1 MTEKIGLVGLGI
13 MGKPMGKNV
22 LKAGFPLTVWNR
34 TISRAEELKELG
46 ARVANSP
53 KEVAEN
59 SDIIITMVSDSP
71 DVQQVVLGDEGVI
84 HGVRAGSVLVDMSTI
99 SPQVTREL
107 ANTLREKNV
116 AMLDAPVSGGEKGA
130 IEGTLSIMVGG
141 DAAVLERVRPV
152 FEAMGK
158 RIVHIG
164 ENGMG
169 QVCKL
174 ANQIAVVLNNLSM
187 SEALVFAAKS
197 GADVSKVLEAIQA
210 GAAGSWALNNY
221 APKILR
227 RDFSPGF
234 FVSLQQKDLKLV
246 MEAAREMNLSLPGT
260 ALTYELQKSLQAH
273 GLERE
278 GNFALI
284 KVLEQMAG
292 VEVKAESK

>member
-1 MTEKIGLVGLGI
+1 MDQHVGLIGLGI
-13 MGKPMGKNV
+13 MGKPMGKNI

-34 TISRAEELKELG
+34 TRSRADELQALG
-46 ARVANSP
+46 ATMANSP
-53 KEVAEN
+53 REVAAR
-59 SDIIITMVSDSP
+59 SDIIITIVSDSP
-71 DVQQVVLGDEGVI
+71 DVQEVILGENGVI
-84 HGVRAGSVLVDMSTI
+84 HGVKPGSVVVDMSTI
-99 SPQVTREL
+99 SPQVTREI
-107 ANTLREKNV
+107 ARTLKDKGVE
-116 AMLDAPVSGGEKGA
+116 MLDAPVSGGEKGA

-152 FEAMGK
+152 FNAMGK

-197 GADVSKVLEAIQA
+197 GADPAKVLEAIQA

-221 APKILR
+221 APKILK

-234 FVSLQQKDLKLV
+234 MVSLQQKDLKLV
-246 MEAAREMNLSLPGT
+246 MEAARDLNLSLPGT
-260 ALTYELQKSLQAH
+260 ALTYELQKALQAW

-278 GNFALI
+278 GNFAVV
-284 KVLEQMAG
+284 KVLEKMAG
-292 VEVKAESK
+292 VEVKSA

>member
-1 MTEKIGLVGLGI
+1 MTERIGLIGLGI
-13 MGKPMGKNV
+13 MGKPMGKNL
-22 LKAGFPLTVWNR
+22 LKAKFPLTVWNR
-34 TISRAEELKELG
+34 SAGRDTELLELG
-46 ARVANSP
+46 AHAANSP
-53 KEVAEN
+53 REVAET
-59 SDIIITMVSDSP
+59 SDIIVTMVSDSP
-71 DVQQVVLGDEGVI
+71 DVQHVILGENGVI
-84 HGVRAGSVLVDMSTI
+84 HGVRAGSVVVDMSTI

-107 ANTLREKNV
+107 ATALKEKNV
-116 AMLDAPVSGGEKGA
+116 EMLDAPVSGGEKGA

-141 DAAVLERVRPV
+141 DVAVLERVRPV
-152 FEAMGK
+152 FDAMGK

-164 ENGMG
+164 GNGMG

-234 FVSLQQKDLKLV
+234 LVSLQQKDINLV
-246 MEAAREMNLSLPGT
+246 MEASRDMQLSLPGT
-260 ALTYELQKSLQAH
+260 ALTYELYKSIQAH
-273 GLERE
+273 GGDKE

-284 KVLEQMAG
+284 KALEMLAG
-292 VEVKAESK
+292 VEVKADSV